1 MKRTSYLYGSLVVTA
16 LLGACSPN
24 SAPMQESSASQQDNQ
39 NGNATLNA
47 ESIIEE
53 AKNAEEQLNSYT
65 ANFKA
70 TDTISTTGDEPGEEP
85 QIHVIE
91 GNLAYKASPETFY
104 TALSAKPG
112 QGEKEETEL
121 ENLATVEVLKEKNRV
136 YTNINDE
143 GWLPIDKGDPSER
156 FVSLELTPMYQLE
169 LLQPF
174 SDFVNVSE
182 YDDLYV
188 ISVAAGGET
197 LREMAANMDMIE
209 RALPTESKLEIP
221 DQYQLS
227 QLDYM
232 LFIDKNSFLLE
243 KTNTVFEVV
252 LEDNDTVIRTDISLT
267 RTSVN
272 DNGHIDIPSIP

>member
-1 MKRTSYLYGSLVVTA
+1 MKHTSYLYCSLVVTA

-24 SAPMQESSASQQDNQ
+24 SAPVQESSAPQQDNH
-39 NGNATLNA
+39 NDSKLDA

-53 AKNAEEQLNSYT
+53 AKNAEEQINSYT

-70 TDTISTTGDEPGEEP
+70 TDTISTTEDEPDEEP

-91 GNLAYKASPETFY
+91 GNIAYNASPETFY

-121 ENLATVEVLKEKNRV
+121 EDLATVEVLKEKNRL
-136 YTNINDE
+136 YTNVNDE

-156 FVSLELTPMYQLE
+156 FVSLELTPIYQLE
-169 LLQPF
+169 LMQPF

-197 LREMAANMDMIE
+197 LREMASNMDMIE
-209 RALPTESKLEIP
+209 RALPTENKLEIP

-252 LEDNDTVIRTDISLT
+252 VEDNGTVIRTDMSLT

-272 DNGHIDIPSIP
+272 DSGHMDIPSIP

>member
-1 MKRTSYLYGSLVVTA
+1 MKHTSYLYCSLVVTA

-24 SAPMQESSASQQDNQ
+24 SAPVQESSAPQQDNH
-39 NGNATLNA
+39 NDSKLDA

-53 AKNAEEQLNSYT
+53 AKNAEEQINSYT

-70 TDTISTTGDEPGEEP
+70 TDTISTTEDEPDKEP

-91 GNLAYKASPETFY
+91 GNIAYNASPETFY

-121 ENLATVEVLKEKNRV
+121 EDLATVEVLKEKDRL
-136 YTNINDE
+136 YTNVNDE

-156 FVSLELTPMYQLE
+156 FVSLELTPIYQLE
-169 LLQPF
+169 LMQPF

-188 ISVAAGGET
+188 ISVAAGGDT
-197 LREMAANMDMIE
+197 LREMASNMDMIE
-209 RALPTESKLEIP
+209 RALPTENKLEIP

-252 LEDNDTVIRTDISLT
+252 VEDNGTVIRTDMSLT

-272 DNGHIDIPSIP
+272 DSGHMDIPSIP